1 LYFARFFSVHNVS
14 PSSNQDGLH
23 RIQVIQRNQEVF
35 GRTLSVLGRG
45 GALHVISTIKSALGE
60 ETQDRRHGAIG
71 NRSITLR
78 NATNL
83 VTLPDVG

>member
-1 LYFARFFSVHNVS
+1 
-14 PSSNQDGLH
+14 
-23 RIQVIQRNQEVF
+23 
-35 GRTLSVLGRG
+35 VLARG

-78 NATNL
+78 NVTNL
-83 VTLPDVG
+83 VTLPDVGKESIMPHIHTDADPKSIAIATGLVGLGSHGHSR